1 MIIIKKTW
9 ATLFLVVLMV
19 ATFST
24 EARATAFSKEI
35 LVFEQRTAL
44 LKHHPNIKDG
54 ETGHVLYFEGELYFK
69 DGKRAGILYGS
80 TVAIDI
86 KDSDSNPEIRHR
98 DLIFVIDNS
107 QILSS
112 GISGYERG
120 PKWKVEGREWLHLD
134 LAIVGGTG
142 QYIGVFGS
150 VKTIKLKNNIFQH
163 TLEMY
168 KPNLQ

>member
-1 MIIIKKTW
+1 MTIFNKTW
-9 ATLFLVVLMV
+9 AMFFLVVLAAAIQV
-19 ATFST
+19 SEVKA
-24 EARATAFSKEI
+24 AAFNKEI
-35 LVFEQRTAL
+35 LVLEQRTAL

-86 KDSDSNPEIRHR
+86 KDSDKNPEIRHR
-98 DLIFVIDNS
+98 DLIFVIDDS

-112 GISGYERG
+112 GISGYERT
-120 PKWKVEGREWLHLD
+120 PKWKAEGREWLPLD

-142 QYIGVFGS
+142 QYMGIFGS